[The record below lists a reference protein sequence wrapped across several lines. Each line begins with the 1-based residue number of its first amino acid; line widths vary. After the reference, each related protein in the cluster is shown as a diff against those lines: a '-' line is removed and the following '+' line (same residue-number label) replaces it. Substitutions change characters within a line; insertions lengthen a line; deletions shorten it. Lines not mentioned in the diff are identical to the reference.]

1 MVEPNSAPPATLPI
15 LGSGKHRDPSRGACF
30 MEYTSLLAGE
40 RFSDSPQCVDP
51 ELASVLRDANDILGE
66 EERPSLVPLLG
77 RAIGLVVRW
86 PDGLPPRKFFAFRPR
101 TAAESEALELR
112 TRLRRSVCQRFVAAV
127 GMPQSARI
135 WSWYERRARVSWLFW
150 DLMCAPAPSASPDEY
165 ARRLIQRLELLH
177 TCYESAAAELGLSR
191 ISAGQRTEAAVEL
204 QPLQG

>member
-1 MVEPNSAPPATLPI
+1 MVEPSSAPSALPV

-51 ELASVLRDANDILGE
+51 ELASVLRDANDILGD

-77 RAIGLVVRW
+77 RAIGLAVRW
-86 PDGLPPRKFFAFRPR
+86 PEGLPPRRFVTLRSR
-101 TAAESEALELR
+101 TAAEAEALALR
-112 TRLRRSVCQRFVAAV
+112 ARLRRSVCQRFVAAV
-127 GMPQSARI
+127 GMPESARM

-165 ARRLIQRLELLH
+165 ARRLVQRLELLH
-177 TCYESAAAELGLSR
+177 TCYEGAAAELGLS
-191 ISAGQRTEAAVEL
+191 AGRLTEAAVEP
-204 QPLQG
+204 QPARG